1 MPYRRKS
8 TPHERSGNPIWP
20 SPVIP
25 AGEPDAMEAMEAR
38 ASVAPAASAGRPQ
51 NDERPRNAEP
61 SDGRWWTRTTDLFL
75 IREAL

>member
-8 TPHERSGNPIWP
+8 TRHERPSNPIWP
-20 SPVIP
+20 SPVIS
-25 AGEPDAMEAMEAR
+25 ARQPD
-38 ASVAPAASAGRPQ
+38 SVADRMAAPPQ